1 MAEQDFLNYASGDA
15 ENVSVPRKFRAGK
28 NSTEVELAYI
38 TPKEAGILATLRPGS
53 PHRGPM
59 EVPSYDDFDAS
70 GDYRSGAAMSAAESR
85 GPQNERMRADLRA
98 AGISPQEAAGI
109 RSGAAAASG
118 MGQRGSG
125 NFFSNLGGGVRNIFG
140 GIGDKFSAWAGKMR
154 GGINPLTNEYYTQ
167 DEYEQNRYNRQIG
180 NRIDRLRKT
189 RDTGKYANDPEGWA
203 ASDLSERLTGFENQ
217 LGIKPEGIE
226 SEFIS
231 EAEYNA
237 QPEFNFNTGPQIKR
251 VGGLY
256 GDHEIPDD
264 IQNYLENQAAQN
276 WMDSVQSG
284 QGKSPHLSIEQI
296 GEIADDA
303 PMGFY
308 QGDQSSLK
316 DYQRG
321 LVQNVGMNQ
330 DQIDYLN
337 KVNQMNKNVDNTGEG
352 AFYTYETPQNVMKEI
367 ESLNPESDK
376 FFGGIDPDKIVVG
389 DKSTYAQ
396 PQEVYDYINK
406 LQPSDSYRYG
416 KGTIG
421 IATGGRVGYKTGG
434 RVGILAA
441 F

>member
-70 GDYRSGAAMSAAESR
+70 GNYRSGAAMSAAESR

-203 ASDLSERLTGFENQ
+203 ASDLSGRLAGFENQ
-217 LGIKPEGIE
+217 LGIKDYSRDTLKARDAYKPEGTE
-226 SEFIS
+226 SGFIS
-231 EAEYNA
+231 EADYNA
-237 QPEFNFNTGPQIKR
+237 QPEFNFNEGPRVLPTGTQFT
-251 VGGLY
+251 G
-256 GDHEIPDD
+256 
-264 IQNYLENQAAQN
+264 NLE
-276 WMDSVQSG
+276 
-284 QGKSPHLSIEQI
+284 
-296 GEIADDA
+296 
-303 PMGFY
+303 
-308 QGDQSSLK
+308 

>member
-70 GDYRSGAAMSAAESR
+70 GNYRSGAAMSAAESR

-203 ASDLSERLTGFENQ
+203 ASDLSGRLAGFENQ
-217 LGIKPEGIE
+217 LGIKDYSRDTLKARDAYKPEGTE
-226 SEFIS
+226 SGFIS
-231 EAEYNA
+231 EADYNA
-237 QPEFNFNTGPQIKR
+237 QPEFNFNEGPRVLPTGTQFT
-251 VGGLY
+251 G
-256 GDHEIPDD
+256 
-264 IQNYLENQAAQN
+264 NLE
-276 WMDSVQSG
+276 
-284 QGKSPHLSIEQI
+284 
-296 GEIADDA
+296 
-303 PMGFY
+303 
-308 QGDQSSLK
+308 

-337 KVNQMNKNVDNTGEG
+337 KVNQMNKNVGNTGAG
-352 AFYTYETPQNVMKEI
+352 AFYTYETPQNVMKKI

>member
-70 GDYRSGAAMSAAESR
+70 GNYRSGAAMSAAESR

-189 RDTGKYANDPEGWA
+189 RDTGKYAM
-203 ASDLSERLTGFENQ
+203 
-217 LGIKPEGIE
+217 
-226 SEFIS
+226 
-231 EAEYNA
+231 
-237 QPEFNFNTGPQIKR
+237 
-251 VGGLY
+251 
-256 GDHEIPDD
+256 
-264 IQNYLENQAAQN
+264 IQK
-276 WMDSVQSG
+276 DG
-284 QGKSPHLSIEQI
+284 QHRI
-296 GEIADDA
+296 
-303 PMGFY
+303 F
-308 QGDQSSLK
+308 
-316 DYQRG
+316 
-321 LVQNVGMNQ
+321 
-330 DQIDYLN
+330 
-337 KVNQMNKNVDNTGEG
+337 
-352 AFYTYETPQNVMKEI
+352 
-367 ESLNPESDK
+367 
-376 FFGGIDPDKIVVG
+376 
-389 DKSTYAQ
+389 
-396 PQEVYDYINK
+396 QED
-406 LQPSDSYRYG
+406 
-416 KGTIG
+416 
-421 IATGGRVGYKTGG
+421 
-434 RVGILAA
+434 
-441 F
+441 